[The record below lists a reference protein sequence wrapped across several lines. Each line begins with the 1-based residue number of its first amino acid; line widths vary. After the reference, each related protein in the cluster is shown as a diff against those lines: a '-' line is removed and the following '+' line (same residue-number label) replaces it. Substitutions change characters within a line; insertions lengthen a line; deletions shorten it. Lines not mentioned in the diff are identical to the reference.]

1 MRLHRL
7 EAEGFGP
14 FRSRQVVDFDSFAD
28 DGIFLIAGRT
38 GAGKSSILDAVCF
51 GLYGGVPR
59 YEGGEKRLRSDYC
72 EPDDISEVSIEFST
86 PAGRYRVTRSPEY
99 MRPAKR
105 GGGLTKQAPAVA
117 LEEHTESGW
126 IGRAARAVDVA
137 HELDEILQ
145 LSREQFLQVIL
156 LAQNRF
162 SEFLLANSK
171 DRQALL
177 RRLFGTERF
186 DDVQTRFDER
196 RRASER
202 ALDRRLAAIGA
213 RLDEAEALV
222 SREALGADERAQP
235 DGTAESGATAVRDE
249 TVASE
254 GTGAAGRTPVP
265 DLAAQSRGVPA
276 SDTGGR
282 LVDLRRAEARAAY
295 RTERRSAERDDA
307 ERALAAADARLADV
321 REERAA
327 QTERDRSRAALAMLD
342 AEQPQIEVDRAALAA
357 ARSAEAL
364 RAVIDA
370 AERAARAVESA
381 AESVRIADDRWRAV
395 DAGLDAPTVDLLNDW
410 VAERL
415 RERGA
420 WEQAALLE
428 ESSASRNA
436 EIERA
441 RASASDAAAR
451 VAELVREQSDLPAE
465 LARET
470 HARDEA
476 RRAADR
482 LDDLTRR
489 RDQAIA
495 RAEAVRRCEELREE
509 SAAAERV
516 LAEATDEVATAQ
528 TALALLRRR
537 RLDGFAGELAST
549 LTAHE
554 PCPVC
559 GSREHPAPAVHADPV
574 SAEDVEAAEAVR
586 DLAARRERAASEH
599 HVSLREMIAGVE
611 AAAEG
616 RTAESALAE
625 LKALE
630 AERRSSVDAQSALAA
645 HDAAI
650 AAISARAEALDDE
663 RAAAEAA
670 VGAARETLAAREQ
683 SARDA
688 EARIVEARGD
698 HPSVASRI
706 AILSDG
712 VAAATALASALRDRE
727 QREIALVEA
736 ETARRSAL
744 ADSPFDTIGDAR
756 AALRSPRECD
766 ALEERITRHA
776 VSREKE
782 KSILLPLE
790 MRALPDE
797 PIDVAPF
804 EASAADARAAW
815 ITAVSDAG
823 VAAGVLERLTSLI
836 AAAADEHDRS
846 AEEMAEHAV
855 LQNLADS
862 IAGRGPNTRKMT
874 LETFVLAAELEEIV
888 EAANRRLGD
897 MSTGRYQL
905 RHSDALAARGAAS
918 GLGIVVHDAFT
929 GQTRPAQSLSGGE
942 TFLSSLA
949 LALGLAEVV
958 TARAGGI
965 RLDTLFIDEGFGSL
979 DADTLDVAM
988 RTLDELRQGGRT
1000 VGVISHVEAMQ
1011 DQIPAQLRVR
1021 ATSEGPSVIET
1032 R

>member
-14 FRSRQVVDFDSFAD
+14 FRARQVVDFDAFAD

-72 EPDDISEVSIEFST
+72 EPDDISEVSVEFST

-99 MRPAKR
+99 LRPAKR
-105 GGGLTKQAPAVA
+105 GGGLTKQASAVS
-117 LEEHTESGW
+117 LEERTESGW
-126 IGRAARAVDVA
+126 VGRAARAVDVA

-202 ALDRRLAAIGA
+202 ALDLRLATIGA

-222 SREALGADERAQP
+222 SREALGSDERGSASAGGEHSASADVAVGKAAAIDRAP
-235 DGTAESGATAVRDE
+235 ESTNDRAPE
-249 TVASE
+249 LQ
-254 GTGAAGRTPVP
+254 AAP
-265 DLAAQSRGVPA
+265 PA
-276 SDTGGR
+276 DTNGR
-282 LVDLRRAEARAAY
+282 LENLRRAEARAAY
-295 RTERRSAERDDA
+295 RAERREAERDDA
-307 ERALAAADARLADV
+307 ERALAAADARLTEV
-321 REERAA
+321 REECAA
-327 QTERDRSRAALAMLD
+327 QRERDRSRAALAALD
-342 AEQPQIEVDRAALAA
+342 AELPRIEADRAALVA
-357 ARSAEAL
+357 ARSAESL
-364 RAVIDA
+364 RGVIDA
-370 AERAARAVESA
+370 VERAEKAAASA
-381 AESVRIADDRWRAV
+381 ADAVRSADEVWKSA
-395 DAGLDAPTVDLLNDW
+395 DADVDAPTVDDLDEW
-410 VAERL
+410 VAVRL
-415 RERGA
+415 SERGA
-420 WEQAALLE
+420 WEQVALLE
-428 ESSASRNA
+428 DCSVTREA
-436 EIERA
+436 ELAGA
-441 RASASDAAAR
+441 RAAARDATAR
-451 VAELVREQSDLPAE
+451 VAELLREQGDLPVE
-465 LARET
+465 LARVTE
-470 HARDEA
+470 ARDGA

-489 RDQAIA
+489 RDQAII
-495 RAEAVRRCEELREE
+495 RAEAVRRGEELREE
-509 SAAAERV
+509 SAAAERA
-516 LAEATDEVATAQ
+516 LAEATDDVVTAQ

-549 LTAHE
+549 LVPHE

-559 GSREHPAPAVHADPV
+559 GAREHPEPAVHADPV
-574 SAEDVEAAEAVR
+574 SADDVEAAEALR
-586 DLAARRERAASEH
+586 DMAARRERAASER
-599 HVSLREMIAGVE
+599 HVSLREKIAGVE

-616 RTAESALAE
+616 RTAETALAE
-625 LKALE
+625 LETLE
-630 AERRSSVDAQSALAA
+630 RERRAAIDAQNVLAT
-645 HDAAI
+645 HESAI
-650 AAISARAEALDDE
+650 AAISARAEALDGE
-663 RAAAEAA
+663 RAAADAA
-670 VGAARETLAAREQ
+670 ASEARESLAAHEQ

-688 EARIVEARGD
+688 EARITEARGD
-698 HPSVASRI
+698 FPSVAARI
-706 AILSDG
+706 AATSDRI
-712 VAAATALASALRDRE
+712 AAATALAAALRDRG
-727 QREIALVEA
+727 QRDLALAEA
-736 ETARRSAL
+736 ETARQSAL
-744 ADSPFDTIGDAR
+744 ADSSFTSLDEVRDAM
-756 AALRSPRECD
+756 RSTRERD
-766 ALEERITRHA
+766 ALDERITRHT
-776 VSREKE
+776 VDREKE

-790 MRALPDE
+790 MRALPEE
-797 PIDVAPF
+797 PIDIAPV
-804 EASAADARAAW
+804 ESAAAAARADW
-815 ITAVSDAG
+815 IAAVSVAG
-823 VAAGVLERLTSLI
+823 AAAGVLEHLTSLI
-836 AAAADEHDRS
+836 AAADAEHARS
-846 AEEMAEHAV
+846 ADEMAEHSV
-855 LQNLADS
+855 LQNLADTL
-862 IAGRGPNTRKMT
+862 AGRGPNTRKMT

-888 EAANRRLGD
+888 EAANRRLSD
-897 MSTGRYQL
+897 MSTGRYRL

-918 GLGIVVHDAFT
+918 GLGIVVFDAFT

-1000 VGVISHVEAMQ
+1000 VGVISHVESMQ
-1011 DQIPAQLRVR
+1011 DQIPAQLCVR